1 MTDAHSNP
9 PDVAN
14 GSTEGQALNDAQ
26 DASPVDQVLQ
36 QNEADESASAQP
48 GTNPSQTFPIA
59 DGSMDSIHSLLA
71 ASQQLAQSAH
81 VPWAQ
86 DAHLADS
93 SKRKRDESPSQ
104 DNNPNK
110 IRKTG
115 TSPLVHNGPFA
126 NGGQVVMTPPPLPHM
141 TTVTC
146 LHAAVAQKSY
156 GNEKRFL
163 CPPPV
168 VRIDTPI
175 PRSVYFRSQQL
186 SMRIFPEIN
195 ELPGPP
201 PEQKA
206 SLDDTMQACFK
217 YLHVG
222 GTQKSKSF
230 HLSLDLAEPAVFDPM
245 PNQGANG
252 SNSAESSNARLIKP
266 ASTWASFSSAPV
278 TIISK
283 PSKKTA
289 KTRNLASCILAGGPV
304 SLFNRI
310 NSQTVR
316 TKYMTVD
323 QGRLCASNTTWSAFN
338 VEVVQAVTDPN
349 AQPPDVGTYH
359 PGGVPPQPVTYG
371 STLLLTD
378 SHTGLTSDPLVIR
391 KVDKGRIVMDEG
403 TMGGPV
409 SQMQKVALCRI
420 TETGARYYLS
430 AAGPLQILPDPSGA
444 ATDGKGVIAT
454 HPLVYQPP
462 AVREEVKGDVRM
474 EVDEVDDFLCWTI
487 VGISKFQYTFFD
499 GIHNNALARFP
510 ITPFPTLLSPPIYKP
525 QTHTLDLTI
534 ANYFYTDPT
543 PTSTDANGYPQH
555 GPPQPL
561 EIWLGTLGPL
571 NARVYQNGELT
582 HTIGAA
588 LAGPAGG
595 PTGASIVAHQ
605 TSSALQ
611 APGQTMLGGM
621 GSTIVVVE
629 MPPMRDILRM
639 VEVVTGADLGL
650 GLGGAPVP
658 AAALGQMTS
667 MEGEEGEKDEE
678 ANGGGE
684 GPSAETEPKME
695 KKGKGKAKDKE
706 ANGAGAAPPQPPQP
720 PQHPGMPP
728 YPHYP
733 HMGMPM
739 PPLTRGIPILFVRT
753 VDGIGYH
760 SGREIACENIL
771 GPMAMANG
779 AANTIESWVVRVL

>member
-1 MTDAHSNP
+1 M
-9 PDVAN
+9 
-14 GSTEGQALNDAQ
+14 Q
-26 DASPVDQVLQ
+26 
-36 QNEADESASAQP
+36 
-48 GTNPSQTFPIA
+48 
-59 DGSMDSIHSLLA
+59 
-71 ASQQLAQSAH
+71 
-81 VPWAQ
+81 
-86 DAHLADS
+86 
-93 SKRKRDESPSQ
+93 SKRKRDDSPSQ

-115 TSPLVHNGPFA
+115 SSPLVHNGPFA
-126 NGGQVVMTPPPLPHM
+126 NGQVVMTPPPLPHM

-175 PRSVYFRSQQL
+175 PRSVYFRGQQL

-245 PNQGANG
+245 PGQGANG
-252 SNSAESSNARLIKP
+252 SAGESSNARMIKP

-349 AQPPDVGTYH
+349 AQPPDVGAYH

-444 ATDGKGVIAT
+444 ANDGKGVIAT

-487 VGISKFQYTFFD
+487 VGICKGYFFFD
-499 GIHNNALARFP
+499 
-510 ITPFPTLLSPPIYKP
+510 
-525 QTHTLDLTI
+525 
-534 ANYFYTDPT
+534 
-543 PTSTDANGYPQH
+543 
-555 GPPQPL
+555 
-561 EIWLGTLGPL
+561 
-571 NARVYQNGELT
+571 
-582 HTIGAA
+582 
-588 LAGPAGG
+588 
-595 PTGASIVAHQ
+595 
-605 TSSALQ
+605 
-611 APGQTMLGGM
+611 
-621 GSTIVVVE
+621 
-629 MPPMRDILRM
+629 
-639 VEVVTGADLGL
+639 
-650 GLGGAPVP
+650 
-658 AAALGQMTS
+658 
-667 MEGEEGEKDEE
+667 
-678 ANGGGE
+678 
-684 GPSAETEPKME
+684 
-695 KKGKGKAKDKE
+695 
-706 ANGAGAAPPQPPQP
+706 
-720 PQHPGMPP
+720 
-728 YPHYP
+728 
-733 HMGMPM
+733 
-739 PPLTRGIPILFVRT
+739 
-753 VDGIGYH
+753 
-760 SGREIACENIL
+760 
-771 GPMAMANG
+771 
-779 AANTIESWVVRVL
+779 

>member
-1 MTDAHSNP
+1 
-9 PDVAN
+9 
-14 GSTEGQALNDAQ
+14 
-26 DASPVDQVLQ
+26 
-36 QNEADESASAQP
+36 
-48 GTNPSQTFPIA
+48 
-59 DGSMDSIHSLLA
+59 
-71 ASQQLAQSAH
+71 
-81 VPWAQ
+81 
-86 DAHLADS
+86 
-93 SKRKRDESPSQ
+93 
-104 DNNPNK
+104 
-110 IRKTG
+110 
-115 TSPLVHNGPFA
+115 
-126 NGGQVVMTPPPLPHM
+126 MTPPPLPHM

-175 PRSVYFRSQQL
+175 PRSIYFRSQQL
-186 SMRIFPEIN
+186 SMRIYPEIN

-206 SLDDTMQACFK
+206 SLDDTMAACFK

-230 HLSLDLAEPAVFDPM
+230 HLSLELAEPPVFDPM
-245 PNQGANG
+245 PAANG
-252 SNSAESSNARLIKP
+252 SNAEASNARMIKA

-349 AQPPDVGTYH
+349 AQPPEVGSYH

-430 AAGPLQILPDPSGA
+430 AAGPLQILPDPSGG

-462 AVREEVKGDVRM
+462 AVREEMKGDVRV

-588 LAGPAGG
+588 LPGAPPAGA
-595 PTGASIVAHQ
+595 TGASIVAHQ
-605 TSSALQ
+605 TSSSALQ
-611 APGQTMLGGM
+611 APGQPMLGGM

-650 GLGGAPVP
+650 GLGGAPVQ
-658 AAALGQMTS
+658 AAALNQMTA
-667 MEGEEGEKDEE
+667 MEAEEVDKEDDGNASPEGTSQDNGKPEK
-678 ANGGGE
+678 
-684 GPSAETEPKME
+684 KR
-695 KKGKGKAKDKE
+695 KGKGKDKE
-706 ANGAGAAPPQPPQP
+706 TNGVPTVPQLTQPPQP
-720 PQHPGMPP
+720 PAMPP
-728 YPHYP
+728 YYP
-733 HMGMPM
+733 HLGMPM
-739 PPLTRGIPILFVRT
+739 PPLTR
-753 VDGIGYH
+753 
-760 SGREIACENIL
+760 
-771 GPMAMANG
+771 
-779 AANTIESWVVRVL
+779 